1 MPRIFDNID
10 QALLPAL
17 RETLAERRAVEEQ
30 KNALQNQV
38 NDLDSSPRALQ
49 TWELYFTKSV
59 PDPAFRKLHD
69 DLAVAEHE
77 QSEVK
82 IKLAQLL
89 KSHSGQQDELTRVY
103 DGTVQSVLSA
113 AYHGR
118 VELGEEEL
126 LFSLA
131 KAADIGGEALE
142 TLAILLADLTAMLL
156 AIEGK
161 CIHPGLLLH
170 DSPREADLCAVPRKC
185 PKWMI

>member
-1 MPRIFDNID
+1 
-10 QALLPAL
+10 
-17 RETLAERRAVEEQ
+17 
-30 KNALQNQV
+30 
-38 NDLDSSPRALQ
+38 
-49 TWELYFTKSV
+49 
-59 PDPAFRKLHD
+59 
-69 DLAVAEHE
+69 
-77 QSEVK
+77 
-82 IKLAQLL
+82 
-89 KSHSGQQDELTRVY
+89 LTRVY

-142 TLAILLADLTAMLL
+142 TLAILLADVTAMLL

-170 DSPREADLCAVPRKC
+170 DSPREADLGARIYASLLAFMKELHDKIGGDAAAPYQHILTTTTPPPALVQAGSIVLSLNAAEPDGAGLLFKRDLATTAVSNGNDADALLPIR
-185 PKWMI
+185 